1 MMVLRFQRVTSMV
14 SPQLPRPDAKG
25 VTMRNTARQTREN
38 RTITVDFRS
47 EATYS
52 QLLGDRKAF
61 LECVLA
67 FVLSLGFQLQH
78 KATCRGGGCLTRHSH
93 AVRVR
98 LGGITIWR
106 LQRTTCRA
114 VFTILP
120 HCILRYRQMR
130 PEVAR
135 DALLATHG
143 GLSLELC
150 AVLHHISPMALY
162 RLICALGHQSLVT
175 VLTRCG
181 LPLPVY
187 ILADEKHSHC
197 LTAKVYLPTIVSGRV
212 IWHLGYTEEA
222 SAAAFTASYGAFQ
235 RAASQQE
242 PSYRVKGALTD
253 GFDSTTKSMR
263 TLFPGARLGFCLRHA
278 LLKLPKKLTA
288 IASPVRK
295 TLRSQFHTLLY
306 RARQRKHL
314 RVFALGQRLR
324 HFADH
329 VATTAGTANGER
341 VRRWFQ
347 EKKAGWYAVLADPQ
361 MPVTST
367 LLDQAHNVIERKLFM
382 MKGFHHPKGS
392 QQAFLTGLAHLYN
405 LIPYQRRAIHAGQ
418 CGVEVEGGRVPTADW
433 FLNLQILTS
442 GGFR

>member
-1 MMVLRFQRVTSMV
+1 MGIAVK
-14 SPQLPRPDAKG
+14 P
-25 VTMRNTARQTREN
+25 TREN
-38 RTITVDFRS
+38 RTITVDFRD
-47 EATYS
+47 EATYL
-52 QLLGDRKAF
+52 QLLGDGKAF
-61 LECVLA
+61 LECVMA
-67 FVLSLGFQLQH
+67 FVLSLGFQLKH

-93 AVRVR
+93 DVRVR
-98 LGGITIWR
+98 LGGLTIWR
-106 LQRTTCRA
+106 LQCTRCTA
-114 VFTILP
+114 VFTVLP
-120 HCILRYRQMR
+120 HFVLRYRQMR
-130 PEVAR
+130 SEVAR

-150 AVLHHISPMALY
+150 AVICHLSPMALY
-162 RLICALGHQSLVT
+162 RLICALGQQSVVT

-187 ILADEKHSHC
+187 FLADEKHSHC
-197 LTAKVYLPTIVSGRV
+197 LTDKVYLPTIVHGRV
-212 IWHLGYTEEA
+212 IWHLGYTEDA
-222 SAAAFTASYGAFQ
+222 SAAAFTQSYGAFQ
-235 RAASQQE
+235 RAASRQE
-242 PSYRVKGALTD
+242 PSYRVKGVLTD

-263 TLFPGARLGFCLRHA
+263 TLFPGARLGNCLRHA
-278 LLKLPKKLTA
+278 ITKLPGKLTA

-295 TLRSQFHTLLY
+295 ALRSQFHTLWY
-306 RARQRKHL
+306 RARQRKGL

-324 HFADH
+324 HVADH
-329 VATTAGTANGER
+329 VAHKTGVVNGER
-341 VRRWFQ
+341 VRCWFQ

-367 LLDQAHNVIERKLFM
+367 LLDQAHNAIERKLFA
-382 MKGFHHPKGS
+382 MKGFHHPGGS

-405 LIPYQRRAIHAGQ
+405 FIPYQRRAQHAGQ